1 MPPMVLSQGFLCHD
15 CGRNIHPK
23 QQMIARFPAP
33 ASQSMIP
40 EAHEPF
46 DIDQGTDKAFLIG
59 TSFIVIFL
67 FLL

>member
-1 MPPMVLSQGFLCHD
+1 
-15 CGRNIHPK
+15 
-23 QQMIARFPAP
+23 
-33 ASQSMIP
+33 MIP